1 MTAGRILAVL
11 LYGQHLADLEQTGG
25 GAHQLTYSDLD
36 AGSGLSLAMPPRPET
51 YRPRQV
57 DPFLEGLLPD
67 NEDTRIALGR
77 EFEVSGR
84 NPFALLEHIGLDCA
98 GAVQFCRPE
107 QVTEVLAQSG
117 DLVPID
123 DQGIGI
129 RLRELRADAGS
140 SWVSTNES
148 WSLAGA
154 QGKFALRREDGGW
167 YRPTGAEPTTHIIK
181 PGVTE
186 FRAQA
191 LNEHLCLLAA
201 RLLGLSAASSEYT
214 EFDGE
219 PAIVVERYDRRRT
232 ADGRLLRVHQ
242 EDVCQSL
249 SIYPRDK
256 YESSGGPRAAD
267 IVSLLDRVTT
277 SRDWRAD
284 TSAFLDALIL
294 NYLLAAPD
302 AHAKNYSLLLI
313 GSSVRLA
320 PLYDVASGFP
330 YDATEQHGLRR
341 AAMRIGGEN
350 RFGRVE
356 RRHWER
362 FAGEIRY
369 PADEL
374 LARVRDLATR
384 APDAMSSALATE
396 HDAAAELGP
405 RLLDPLAAHCKV
417 VAGGLDR

>member
-1 MTAGRILAVL
+1 MVTGRTLAVL
-11 LYGQHLADLEQTGG
+11 LYGRHLADLHQTGG
-25 GAHQLTYSDLD
+25 GAHGLTYRHLD
-36 AGSGLSLAMPPRPET
+36 AETGLSLAMPPT
-51 YRPRQV
+51 TTSYRPRQV

-67 NEDTRIALGR
+67 NEETRDALGR

-107 QVTEVLAQSG
+107 QVEEVLAQSG

-123 DQGIGI
+123 DQGIGS

-140 SWVSTNES
+140 SWVAINES

-201 RLLGLSAASSEYT
+201 RVLGLSAASSEYT

-267 IVSLLDRVTT
+267 IVSLLRRASRQDREENV
-277 SRDWRAD
+277 SR
-284 TSAFLDALIL
+284 FLDALIL
-294 NYLLAAPD
+294 NYLLGAPD

-341 AAMRIGGEN
+341 AAMKIGGEN
-350 RFGRVE
+350 RFRRVE

-362 FAGEIRY
+362 FAAEIRY

-384 APDAMSSALATE
+384 APDAMSSALATQR
-396 HDAAAELGP
+396 DAAAELGP
-405 RLLDPLAAHCKV
+405 RLLDPLAAHCEV
-417 VAGGLDR
+417 VAGGLDH